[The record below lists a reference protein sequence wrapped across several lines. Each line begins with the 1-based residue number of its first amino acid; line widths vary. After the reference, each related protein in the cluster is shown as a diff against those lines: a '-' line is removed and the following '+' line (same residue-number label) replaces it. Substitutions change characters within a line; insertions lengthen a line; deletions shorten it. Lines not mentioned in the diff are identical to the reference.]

1 MHPEKSLFAK
11 LLRHVLDEEGEES
24 KKRVG
29 GREREGRVGC
39 IQIDDLGG
47 RDVLGDL
54 A

>member
-11 LLRHVLDEEGEES
+11 LLRHVLDEEGG
-24 KKRVG
+24 R